1 MDPDANGLYNNE
13 GNAFTDALIDHS
25 EQQQLI
31 HSNKTNV
38 MNEKNFKYLDDQI
51 FYTGF
56 GREHSATLKEKM
68 LEGKPEFVIAHQQD
82 FGKDN
87 VAATLHFKK
96 SNEGDMYFLN
106 SYQLMLKNQQHPEPI
121 KQAFYVNN
129 DMRRKEQ
136 EDITLKEGYNLLS
149 GRAVNKNLVNKEGTT
164 YNAWV
169 QLDFKVTDKHGNYEE
184 KKFHQNYGYDLD
196 QVLAKHSIK
205 ELADQT
211 QKERLMESL
220 QRGNRQSVTLIVNS
234 EEKKVFVEAAPQ
246 FKEKGLNFYE
256 AGGQKIRS
264 EKLYETNSS
273 QQSVKH
279 EGQTVK
285 EQAKQLNGEATAQSE
300 KQGAKK
306 ENQNQSAGDGEEGGG
321 AKQGEKR
328 SRRSKQSIS

>member
-1 MDPDANGLYNNE
+1 MNADANGLYNHE
-13 GNAFTDALIDHS
+13 GNAFTDALIGHN
-25 EQQQLI
+25 EHQLF

-56 GREHSATLKEKM
+56 GREHHATLKEKI

-96 SNEGDMYFLN
+96 SNEGDLYFLN
-106 SYQLMLKNQQHPEPI
+106 SYQLLLKNQQHPEPI
-121 KQAFYVNN
+121 KQTFYVNN

-149 GRAVNKNLVNKEGTT
+149 GRAVNKNMVNKEGTT

-184 KKFHQNYGYDLD
+184 KKYHQNYGFDLEKT
-196 QVLAKHSIK
+196 LAKHPIK
-205 ELADQT
+205 ELTDAT
-211 QKERLMESL
+211 QKERLLESL
-220 QRGNRQSVTLIVNS
+220 QRGNRQSVTLTV
-234 EEKKVFVEAAPQ
+234 EGQEKKVFIEAAPQ
-246 FKEKGLNFYE
+246 FKDKGLNFYE

-264 EKLYETNSS
+264 EKLYETSAS
-273 QQSVKH
+273 QPSVKQ
-279 EGQTVK
+279 EASMVK
-285 EQAKQLNGEATAQSE
+285 EQSQQLNGPVATQTG

-306 ENQNQSAGDGEEGGG
+306 EQQQSSAGDGEEDG
-321 AKQGEKR
+321 AKQGEKKSKR
-328 SRRSKQSIS
+328 NKQSIS